1 MSIELKKANEYEK
14 TEQEKIPV
22 EEKPAFHVAAPVGW
36 INDPNGFSWYQGQIH
51 LFYQYHPYTTEWGP
65 MHWGHSVS
73 DDMIHWKNMPSVLAP
88 DQEYDKRGCFSG
100 SATEKDGKHVLI
112 YTGEKCRDRLF
123 TLHLPFNRIL
133 QEPRCFFYCFFPGIF
148 MWLTFYIPV
157 TMIF

>member
-1 MSIELKKANEYEK
+1 MLYIKVNDKIIKIYNPKKANEYEK
-14 TEQEKIPV
+14 AEQEKIPV

-100 SATEKDGKHVLI
+100 SATEKDGKQYSKKQLYKSVPHEIHLSFLA
-112 YTGEKCRDRLF
+112 KDRIVSA
-123 TLHLPFNRIL
+123 TS
-133 QEPRCFFYCFFPGIF
+133 
-148 MWLTFYIPV
+148 
-157 TMIF
+157 

>member
-100 SATEKDGKHVLI
+100 SATEKDGKHVLDLKLS
-112 YTGEKCRDRLF
+112 KCR
-123 TLHLPFNRIL
+123 I
-133 QEPRCFFYCFFPGIF
+133 Y
-148 MWLTFYIPV
+148 
-157 TMIF
+157 